1 MASTLKG
8 LLVTGAAG
16 YIGTHMCLQ
25 LLRAGFDVVAV
36 DNLCN
41 GSAIALD
48 RVRALAG
55 KDLAFVRA
63 DLRDAGAVAR
73 VFADHEITG
82 VIHLAGLKS
91 VRESMHRPLDYFD
104 NNINGTLSLLQAMRK
119 AGVRTMVFS
128 SSATVYGDGTRGP
141 IPESA
146 PTDPVNPYGRSKLVI
161 EDLLRTMHDVE
172 PDWRISILR
181 YFNPAGADPSGEIGE
196 HPSGVPNNLIPNI
209 AWVTASKRPM
219 LKVFGDD
226 YPTPDGTVVRD
237 YIHVVDL
244 VRGHLKALERLHAGP
259 GLAIYNLGTGRGYSV
274 LEVVRAFEDAS
285 GRRIP
290 YEIVGRRPGDV
301 PEYCADTTKANGE
314 LAWRAEHGIRRMCE
328 DAWRWYL
335 THPDG
340 YA

>member
-1 MASTLKG
+1 MASAPRG

-16 YIGTHMCLQ
+16 YIGTHMCLE
-25 LLRAGFDVVAV
+25 LLRSGFDVVAV

-48 RVRALAG
+48 QVRALAG

-63 DLRDAGAVAR
+63 DVRDADAMAR
-73 VFADHEITG
+73 VFADHDVAG

-104 NNINGTLSLLQAMRK
+104 NNINGTLSLLRAMRT

-146 PTDPVNPYGRSKLVI
+146 ATDPVNPYGRSKLVI

-209 AWVTASKRPM
+209 AWVTARKRPT

-244 VRGHLKALERLHAGP
+244 VRGHLKALEQLRTGP
-259 GLAIYNLGTGRGYSV
+259 RLAIYNLGTGRGYSV

-285 GRRIP
+285 GRTIP
-290 YEIVGRRPGDV
+290 YEIAGRRSGDV
-301 PEYCADTTKANGE
+301 PEYCADTTKANVD
-314 LAWRAEHGIRRMCE
+314 LAWHAEHGIRRMCE
-328 DAWRWYL
+328 DAWRWHV